1 MFQDQESEFNLQP
14 HQDREQRTAEKF
26 HAPQPS
32 NMHLLPRD
40 NYQLKSAQNI
50 HNKGK
55 MERENKSE
63 QKTLKFTNIVF
74 SNEDMSGGKS
84 TQQAK
89 AMQQKKISAQN
100 YKTMYFKKSTSNTMS

>member
-1 MFQDQESEFNLQP
+1 
-14 HQDREQRTAEKF
+14 
-26 HAPQPS
+26 
-32 NMHLLPRD
+32 
-40 NYQLKSAQNI
+40 
-50 HNKGK
+50 

-89 AMQQKKISAQN
+89 AMQQKKISA
-100 YKTMYFKKSTSNTMS
+100 